1 MFILSKSNN
10 NIENRIELSLL
21 YDFYGEL
28 IKENQKQIVEDYIL
42 NDLSLSEI
50 ATDAGMSR
58 QGVYDIVKRCSKQLM
73 DYEEKLQLTNKYN
86 KTREKVNQIIRISNG
101 ILESGEI
108 SQIDKIKELSSSII
122 NEL

>member
-1 MFILSKSNN
+1 MFILSQSNN

-73 DYEEKLQLTNKYN
+73 DYEEKLHLTNKYN
-86 KTREKVNQIIRISNG
+86 KTREKVNQIIKISNG